1 MKSANR
7 KGHGNKSPDDI
18 RLGQEL
24 AHCRHCPFLAAQL
37 AAVGMAAV
45 APSADIID
53 VSASSDSDGA
63 PFFILMSD

>member
-1 MKSANR
+1 
-7 KGHGNKSPDDI
+7 
-18 RLGQEL
+18 
-24 AHCRHCPFLAAQL
+24 
-37 AAVGMAAV
+37 MAAV